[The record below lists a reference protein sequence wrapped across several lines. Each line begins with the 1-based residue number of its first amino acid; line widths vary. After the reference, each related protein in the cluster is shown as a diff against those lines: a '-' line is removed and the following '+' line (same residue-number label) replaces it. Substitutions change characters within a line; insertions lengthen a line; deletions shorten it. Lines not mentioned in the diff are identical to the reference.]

1 MSDWKVTL
9 SALSDRY
16 DIITE
21 IGKGTYGEVYKCL
34 DKQTGQV
41 VALKKINILD
51 DKEGFPQT
59 TIREIDLLS
68 RLHHENIVS
77 LRAIVTTFPQDYGL
91 SGNSHVYLVFEY
103 CEFDLYGLL
112 YAYTE
117 PILTPLHIVSYIKQ
131 LLVAVK
137 VCHDNAIVHRDLKPA
152 NLFVTRK
159 NVVKLGD
166 FGLARRIVRDREA
179 RYTSNV
185 ITLYYR
191 APELLLGCKS
201 YKWEIDI
208 WSVGCIIYE
217 MMTKELLFR
226 SPAKTTSLSHQARAQ
241 CEAIFEICGVPSAS
255 DWPEFERLE
264 GAKVFLAP
272 KRDMT
277 NRLFTHLQQRVPK
290 EFSGAVDLLMR
301 MLQLNPAKRIT
312 AEEAMLHPFIAQYG
326 TSIEPSSLPPI
337 EYEQELHQMGV
348 SAEKKKR
355 EAKMK
360 QEQEKA
366 MNQERPNENEEKKEE
381 VAKESEEKKEEVAKE
396 NEEKEEIAKEDVK
409 E

>member
-166 FGLARRIVRDREA
+166 FGLARRIVRECSTAVARRRPQTADCRTPIGSRLSAPSQSADPDRFFDPVQYRCVPQYTKDHIGRQWRPKALPAPDTGPLRRPRNRFLPVRCRWKNRCSCRA
-179 RYTSNV
+179 R
-185 ITLYYR
+185 
-191 APELLLGCKS
+191 
-201 YKWEIDI
+201 
-208 WSVGCIIYE
+208 
-217 MMTKELLFR
+217 
-226 SPAKTTSLSHQARAQ
+226 
-241 CEAIFEICGVPSAS
+241 
-255 DWPEFERLE
+255 
-264 GAKVFLAP
+264 
-272 KRDMT
+272 
-277 NRLFTHLQQRVPK
+277 
-290 EFSGAVDLLMR
+290 
-301 MLQLNPAKRIT
+301 
-312 AEEAMLHPFIAQYG
+312 
-326 TSIEPSSLPPI
+326 
-337 EYEQELHQMGV
+337 
-348 SAEKKKR
+348 
-355 EAKMK
+355 
-360 QEQEKA
+360 
-366 MNQERPNENEEKKEE
+366 
-381 VAKESEEKKEEVAKE
+381 
-396 NEEKEEIAKEDVK
+396 
-409 E
+409 